1 MNHRFAILLLLSQS
15 PTGWLKSCKS
25 WGAPRGWWSPVMFL
39 GLYPMNTIFLQFY
52 HVLSYYIIVISTIN
66 HRIQSLQVT
75 GTSPVNL
82 SSRCH
87 AQFAAMVGVIV
98 TSAFGTL
105 YLERQLKASSKDRG
119 TRRCGEGK
127 TLGETSDFLVNPTI
141 YLYFRSFG
149 VAITWKK
156 DGEMNQREFLKRPK
170 WWLNQGSISRLS
182 TRKKWG
188 AYKQDTHNETGQNL
202 CRTIGC

>member
-1 MNHRFAILLLLSQS
+1 MFIVLPLYFSLIYVLNHRFAILLLLSQS

-25 WGAPRGWWSPVMFL
+25 WGAPRGWWFVVMFL
-39 GLYPMNTIFLQFY
+39 GWYPMNTIFLQFY
-52 HVLSYYIIVISTIN
+52 HVLSYYFIVISTIN

-119 TRRCGEGK
+119 TRRCGEGVV
-127 TLGETSDFLVNPTI
+127 S
-141 YLYFRSFG
+141 
-149 VAITWKK
+149 
-156 DGEMNQREFLKRPK
+156 LKRM
-170 WWLNQGSISRLS
+170 
-182 TRKKWG
+182 
-188 AYKQDTHNETGQNL
+188 QNL
-202 CRTIGC
+202 AGNLRFSGELHYLSLFFIFWSCYNLEKGWWNEPKTQR